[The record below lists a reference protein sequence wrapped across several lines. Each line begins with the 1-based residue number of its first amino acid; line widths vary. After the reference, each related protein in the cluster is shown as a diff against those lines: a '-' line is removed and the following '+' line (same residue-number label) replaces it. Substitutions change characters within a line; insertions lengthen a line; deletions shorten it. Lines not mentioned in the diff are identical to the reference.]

1 MSNEPK
7 LTEKQKKFADY
18 YIQSGNATQ
27 AAQLAG
33 YSENTSS
40 EMGYENLRKP
50 QISSYIKER
59 TEKAS
64 NKRIADIVER
74 KELLTSFMRNQEDT
88 DDKGRLKALE
98 ILGKMEGDF
107 TEKIEITGSLAGII
121 KESRERG

>member
-1 MSNEPK
+1 MSK
-7 LTEKQKKFADY
+7 LTDQKKKFAEFY
-18 YIQSGNATQ
+18 LQNCNATQ
-27 AAQLAG
+27 SAKLAG
-33 YSENTSS
+33 YSEKTAYSQGQRLLKDVEVKKIIDSTN
-40 EMGYENLRKP
+40 
-50 QISSYIKER
+50 
-59 TEKAS
+59 EKAS